1 MPNMLCVYRNCI
13 TIIVANKYAQLYLS
27 YNNNIKPTNSYT
39 FRAPS
44 LHHQRV
50 QQIV

>member
-1 MPNMLCVYRNCI
+1 MPNTLCVYRNCF
-13 TIIVANKYAQLYLS
+13 TMNVANKRAQLYLS

-44 LHHQRV
+44 LHHQGV
-50 QQIV
+50 Q